1 MKLYKY
7 MTVGAVALSM
17 LGFTS
22 CVDDLNLTPTDP
34 NTKTELTT
42 ADEWNGY
49 FGSLY
54 GSFLYVGNLSTSDG
68 GAGTFIRC
76 HWNLQEIT
84 ADEAIISN
92 KWNDP
97 GYVALNFNTWLN
109 DNEWVY
115 AAFSREFYTARQCTE
130 FLDKADEAKGVLPE
144 EEVEAMKAE
153 ARVLRAYAYYCMID
167 LFGRGPWVPGT
178 ATGATPPTYD
188 RKQLFDAT
196 VEDLTNVINEG
207 HVRPAATQ
215 TYGRVSRE
223 AAYMLLAKLYLNAG
237 VYTGTPMWSE
247 CAAAC
252 NKILETINSL
262 APTYKYLFCASNDR
276 YVGNGEIL
284 WAVPQQIGVMETWG
298 GTTGLTAGAYIETV
312 PQEVL
317 MSLGAVVDGQTVWSG
332 YRMRPELSLA
342 FDPVDKRRL
351 IYEGQFN
358 VGVENLDDYDVTS
371 DGYMCIKYTYTT
383 EEDYFNT
390 AGVKQG
396 TQICNADFPVFR
408 LADTYLMLA
417 ECQLNG
423 VECNGKQYFDKVRD
437 RAGLPPVALTA
448 DNLLKER
455 QCELYW
461 EGHRRSDLIRFGKY
475 TGSVYNWSWK
485 GGVYEGASIDPYRS
499 VFAIPYQYVATV
511 GQNPNY

>member
-1 MKLYKY
+1 
-7 MTVGAVALSM
+7 
-17 LGFTS
+17 
-22 CVDDLNLTPTDP
+22 
-34 NTKTELTT
+34 
-42 ADEWNGY
+42 
-49 FGSLY
+49 
-54 GSFLYVGNLSTSDG
+54 
-68 GAGTFIRC
+68 
-76 HWNLQEIT
+76 
-84 ADEAIISN
+84 
-92 KWNDP
+92 
-97 GYVALNFNTWLN
+97 
-109 DNEWVY
+109 
-115 AAFSREFYTARQCTE
+115 
-130 FLDKADEAKGVLPE
+130 
-144 EEVEAMKAE
+144 
-153 ARVLRAYAYYCMID
+153 
-167 LFGRGPWVPGT
+167 
-178 ATGATPPTYD
+178 
-188 RKQLFDAT
+188 
-196 VEDLTNVINEG
+196 
-207 HVRPAATQ
+207 
-215 TYGRVSRE
+215 
-223 AAYMLLAKLYLNAG
+223 
-237 VYTGTPMWSE
+237 
-247 CAAAC
+247 
-252 NKILETINSL
+252 
-262 APTYKYLFCASNDR
+262 
-276 YVGNGEIL
+276 
-284 WAVPQQIGVMETWG
+284 
-298 GTTGLTAGAYIETV
+298 
-312 PQEVL
+312 

-383 EEDYFNT
+383 EEDYLNT